1 MSRTVLTRRFK
12 AKEAFHVK
20 GNGKTKSGHHCE
32 HHDDAVDNTPSAPA
46 EPVGPEG
53 KCKQKL
59 GILILSCHID
69 WFAEKI
75 SREEVIG
82 IPRQR

>member
-1 MSRTVLTRRFK
+1 MSRIVLTRRFK

-20 GNGKTKSGHHCE
+20 GNGKTKPGHHCE

-46 EPVGPEG
+46 EPVRPGG

-59 GILILSCHID
+59 GTLILNCHID
-69 WFAEKI
+69 WFGEKI
-75 SREEVIG
+75 SR
-82 IPRQR
+82 